1 MKTGCTL
8 KPTANEMQLDCV
20 IWSNIESASKHPF
33 MTIYTEVTPN
43 PASLKFVVEQ
53 TLLAS
58 GTAEFTTAESAVDK
72 SILAEKLFLY
82 PFVTNVFIGRNFVTV
97 SKTDAAR
104 WEDVIPVVKDEV
116 KRVLA
121 EHATVVVGTDY
132 VVPSAE
138 GDAIVLRIQQII
150 EEQVR
155 PAVAMDGGDIVY
167 EGFEEGTVKL
177 RLRGSCSGCPSSMLT
192 LKAGIEGLLTRM
204 VPEVKAVEAI

>member
-1 MKTGCTL
+1 
-8 KPTANEMQLDCV
+8 
-20 IWSNIESASKHPF
+20 

-43 PASLKFVVEQ
+43 PASLKFVVE
-53 TLLAS
+53 TILLPT
-58 GTAEFTTAESAVDK
+58 GTAEFTTPAAAEGK
-72 SILAEKLFLY
+72 SVLAEKLFVY

-97 SKTDAAR
+97 TKTDSAR
-104 WEDVIPVVKDEV
+104 WEDVIPVVKDEI

-121 EHATVVVGTDY
+121 EHSVVVAGSDY
-132 VVPSAE
+132 VAPSAE
-138 GDAIVLRIQQII
+138 GDAIVQRIQQII

-167 EGFEEGTVKL
+167 EGFDEGTVKL